1 MLRVGERKINAS
13 GLASYTFSFYL
24 ATNFVLLA
32 RADSLKPI
40 CLNNCVVEAVI
51 GPLLGLI
58 FILAVCV
65 LVVFLSRQV
74 DYSESDL
81 EFCKFSKRNPDRQM
95 EDVALPPLSPMS
107 LVEHADAEN
116 YQQTEFQSPESVPFS
131 MIPGETPGGPLPP
144 PIWPIRHVLYD
155 GRPAPRDL
163 NMDRR
168 SPYSSTNNH
177 IQDDSTFNDK
187 ANSMSMHHELLESF
201 GIA

>member
-1 MLRVGERKINAS
+1 MLRVGERKVISRLRSNTCS
-13 GLASYTFSFYL
+13 LYL
-24 ATNFVLLA
+24 ATNFVLIA
-32 RADSLKPI
+32 RADSPKPI
-40 CLNNCVVEAVI
+40 CLNDCVLEAVI
-51 GPLLGLI
+51 GPFIGLV

-65 LVVFLSRQV
+65 LAVVLSRQA
-74 DYSESDL
+74 DNSEREL
-81 EFCKFSKRNPDRQM
+81 EFSKRNPDRQM
-95 EDVALPPLSPMS
+95 ENETLPPLSPMS

-155 GRPAPRDL
+155 GRPAPREL

-168 SPYSSTNNH
+168 SPYSPYSAT
-177 IQDDSTFNDK
+177 QDLVQNESTFHDK
-187 ANSMSMHHELLESF
+187 AHSMSMHNELLESF